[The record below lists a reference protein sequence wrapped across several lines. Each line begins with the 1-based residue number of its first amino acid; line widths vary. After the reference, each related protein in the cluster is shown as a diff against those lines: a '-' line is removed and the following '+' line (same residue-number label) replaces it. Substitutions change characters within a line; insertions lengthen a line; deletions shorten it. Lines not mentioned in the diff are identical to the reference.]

1 MTTGTGFSLLTAL
14 YCIKSK
20 VKARQPRD
28 TYNSRGAKPDGILRQ
43 DSRRLRRQAAKE
55 ADLQRN
61 DPCWCGSG
69 KKYKKCHYEGDR
81 KRGAGKAKARKP
93 S

>member
-1 MTTGTGFSLLTAL
+1 MGLFSKIA
-14 YCIKSK
+14 S
-20 VKARQPRD
+20 AF
-28 TYNSRGAKPDGILRQ
+28 SAKRP
-43 DSRRLRRQAAKE
+43 AE

-81 KRGAGKAKARKP
+81 KRAAGKSGAKKP